1 MDIRRQTVSSFQM
14 SVLFFVFMTGSSI
27 IFVPGPLIERAGNS
41 AWISLLLSGAV
52 GFGILGMLLFLNRRF
67 PSMTYV
73 DISRKMVGSTVTLIF
88 GLLTMSYLFHMQ
100 AAIVVGVGQFM
111 ISSMLRE
118 TPLYAFTFLIFLI
131 SSLTARAGIEVMARM
146 FMLIMVTTTVS
157 VVIVLTLAIPD
168 YHPAMLMPLMPKG
181 VTPIFY
187 GAYYTFGFP
196 FVEIFLFGMLL
207 PYTARKKRGLLSK
220 HMVVSLGISIILL
233 CVVTLCSIMVFGAY
247 AAENPYLLFSIA
259 RLVEFQEI
267 IQRIESIIGMAL
279 ILGSYMKTTI
289 TLFVLSLFI
298 AKLFRLKDA
307 SVLVMPVALS
317 GFLLGLVTYD
327 SATQW
332 IGVITAVH
340 PLWTGLV
347 LFCPLLVVTLTAA
360 IRQPSVQGA
369 GSETEE
375 VGQGDSSDS
384 DSANDEGSAEGKSQD
399 DGGEDSGDV
408 RENSGNA
415 NDAAEKSG
423 DTRITETPKRT
434 DAASSGQKQ
443 SGSGHGSDNGSN

>member
-1 MDIRRQTVSSFQM
+1 MDIRKQTISSFQM

-41 AWISLLLSGAV
+41 AWLSLLLSGGI
-52 GFGILGMLLFLNRRF
+52 GFSILGMLLFLNRRF

-73 DISRKMVGSTVTLIF
+73 DISRKMLGSTITLLF

-118 TPLYAFTFLIFLI
+118 TPMYVFTFLIFLI

-146 FMLIMVTTTVS
+146 FMLIMVITAVS
-157 VVIVLTLAIPD
+157 VMIVLTLALPD
-168 YHPAMLMPLMPKG
+168 YHPSMLLPIMPKG
-181 VTPIFY
+181 IVPVFY

-207 PYTARKKRGLLSK
+207 PFTVRKKRRLLPK
-220 HMVVSLGISIILL
+220 HMLISLGISTILL
-233 CVVTLCSIMVFGAY
+233 CTVTLCSIMVFGAY

-298 AKLFRLKDA
+298 ARLFRIKDS
-307 SVLVMPVALS
+307 SVLVTPVALS
-317 GFLLGLVTYD
+317 GFLLGLVSYD

-332 IGVITAVH
+332 FGIITTVH
-340 PLWTGLV
+340 PLWTALV

-360 IRQPSVQGA
+360 IRQPSIQGA
-369 GSETEE
+369 GPDTEPAQQDVTKE
-375 VGQGDSSDS
+375 NADGSTGQSPGADGESPGDLRSTDQSPGADGES
-384 DSANDEGSAEGKSQD
+384 PGDAGSASEINGATGKKLSREQGSAA
-399 DGGEDSGDV
+399 GG
-408 RENSGNA
+408 
-415 NDAAEKSG
+415 
-423 DTRITETPKRT
+423 P
-434 DAASSGQKQ
+434 KQ
-443 SGSGHGSDNGSN
+443 SGSSAS